1 MGKELENHL
10 YNQNQPVELI
20 IEYGEFAPGTQLW
33 GEILEKITS
42 SDISIFDISENN
54 PNVLLEVGI
63 SFGSDKQVILLKK
76 EETKKR
82 YPTPSDLS
90 AFVYIPYNS
99 ADELYQNI
107 VIKKINDAISYFLN
121 NRYPPYF
128 YYHLLWGLSL
138 NSRTIIVPSKLP
150 TTNEPTEFE
159 DYIYIRKYGDLD
171 ALFLV
176 EQTLLRL
183 YPKMEIEISP
193 AENLS
198 SLPNGWDDSNLILI
212 GGPDFNPIGK
222 FFGDLCP
229 FEYHYGPGKN
239 DVWLLHKNTKKEFIP
254 KIFDKD
260 EDFLAEDYGFFLKR
274 KSLKKGGRKLIMIG
288 GAHTWG
294 VYGAAMLFSC
304 TSLQT
309 STLGYKNSELM
320 VTEFGS
326 DPSFI
331 VNFKVRGN
339 IDGILPFVLDLEKV
353 EKILD

>member
-1 MGKELENHL
+1 MGKELKNHL
-10 YNQNQPVELI
+10 YNQDQPVELI

-63 SFGSDKQVILLKK
+63 SFGSDKQVILLKNK
-76 EETKKR
+76 ETNKR

-90 AFVYIPYNS
+90 AFVYIPYDS
-99 ADELYQNI
+99 PDELYQHI
-107 VIKKINDAISYFLN
+107 VIGKIIKSISYFLN
-121 NRYPPYF
+121 NRDPHYF
-128 YYHLLWGLSL
+128 YYHLLWGLAL
-138 NSRTIIVPSKLP
+138 NSKTIIVPSKLP

-193 AENLS
+193 AEKLT
-198 SLPNGWDDSNLILI
+198 SLPNGWEDSNLIII

-222 FFGDLCP
+222 FFEHLCS
-229 FEYHYGPGKN
+229 FEYCYGSGKN
-239 DVWLLHKNTKKEFIP
+239 DVWLRHKMTEKEYIP
-254 KIFDKD
+254 KIFDTDK
-260 EDFLAEDYGFFLKR
+260 DFLADDYGFFLKR
-274 KSLKKGGRKLIMIG
+274 KNSKNGGCKLIMIG

-304 TSLQT
+304 NSLQS
-309 STLGYKNSELM
+309 STGGYKNSKLM
-320 VTEFGS
+320 VTKFGS

-339 IDGILPFVLDLEKV
+339 KDGILPFVLDLKKV
-353 EKILD
+353 EILE